1 MIRIEPP
8 PVQIPNGRFTT
19 QVISTVS
26 TILGDK
32 GNMHTRSGSLP
43 HIYNYGMMCTAFV
56 RMMAVQGLK
65 KSLRDQSLFITW
77 WGGRAED
84 FVVKLV
90 SSI

>member
-1 MIRIEPP
+1 VVRIEPP

-19 QVISTVS
+19 LVISTVS

-65 KSLRDQSLFITW
+65 SHLGTSHYLSP
-77 WGGRAED
+77 GGGAGQRILW
-84 FVVKLV
+84 F
-90 SSI
+90 S